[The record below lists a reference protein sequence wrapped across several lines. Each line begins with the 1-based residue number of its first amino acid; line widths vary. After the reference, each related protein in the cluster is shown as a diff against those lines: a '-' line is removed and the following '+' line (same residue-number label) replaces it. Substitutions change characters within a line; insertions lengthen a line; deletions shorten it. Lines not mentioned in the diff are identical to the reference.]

1 MKETRRISMAEKKDN
16 VAVKFKD
23 NVFCMLY
30 RDKRNLLDLYNALN
44 NSHHTNVDELEVTT
58 LNGGSYMKYKNDA
71 SFLLTMNLYMFEQQ
85 SSKNPNMP
93 LRFLHY
99 LSDVYRNMYS
109 NDMLHRR
116 SMIKLPVPH
125 FVTFYNGLEKWIET
139 DEVIKLSDMFELPV
153 DKPEI
158 EIEVR
163 VININGDADILKR
176 CKTLHDYMTFVNKV
190 RHKTD
195 VDKLDIRTAVIKAI
209 DECIEEGILV
219 DFFEEHREEV
229 VEVSIYDYDE
239 EKTRKTLFEEAKEM
253 CREEVKAEVRK
264 ELEGEV
270 KAEVRK
276 ELEGE
281 VKAEVRKELE
291 GEVKAEVRKELEGEV
306 KAEVRK
312 ELEGEVKAEIRAE
325 IIDEVK
331 LQNTISLIVKKVR
344 KNKPLSTIASELEK
358 DVAEI
363 EPIYKAITEAAP
375 DYDEETIV
383 KNMHD

>member
-1 MKETRRISMAEKKDN
+1 MAEKKDN

-93 LRFLHY
+93 VRFLHY

-139 DEVIKLSDMFELPV
+139 DEVIKLSDMFELTV

-163 VININGDADILKR
+163 VININGNADILKK

-195 VDKLDIRTAVIKAI
+195 IDKLDIRTAVIKAI

-253 CREEVKAEVRK
+253 CRDEVKAEVRAEVMK
-264 ELEGEV
+264 ELKGEV

-291 GEVKAEVRKELEGEV
+291 GEV
-306 KAEVRK
+306 
-312 ELEGEVKAEIRAE
+312 RAE
-325 IIDEVK
+325 ISKETEY
-331 LQNTISLIVKKVR
+331 LTTIRLLIKNVIKKVKKG
-344 KNKPLSTIASELEK
+344 KSLSIIASELEE
-358 DVAEI
+358 DETAI
-363 EPIYKAITEAAP
+363 NYIYEAVLASAPEYNEEAILKALKKA
-375 DYDEETIV
+375 D
-383 KNMHD
+383 N

>member
-1 MKETRRISMAEKKDN
+1 M
-16 VAVKFKD
+16 
-23 NVFCMLY
+23 
-30 RDKRNLLDLYNALN
+30 
-44 NSHHTNVDELEVTT
+44 
-58 LNGGSYMKYKNDA
+58 
-71 SFLLTMNLYMFEQQ
+71 
-85 SSKNPNMP
+85 
-93 LRFLHY
+93 
-99 LSDVYRNMYS
+99 
-109 NDMLHRR
+109 
-116 SMIKLPVPH
+116 
-125 FVTFYNGLEKWIET
+125 EKWIET

-163 VININGDADILKR
+163 VININGDADILKK

-195 VDKLDIRTAVIKAI
+195 IDKLDIRTAVIKAI
-209 DECIEEGILV
+209 DECIAEGILV

-253 CREEVKAEVRK
+253 CRD
-264 ELEGEV
+264 
-270 KAEVRK
+270 
-276 ELEGE
+276 
-281 VKAEVRKELE
+281 
-291 GEVKAEVRKELEGEV
+291 EVKAEVRKELEGEV

-312 ELEGEVKAEIRAE
+312 ELEGEVKAEIRKELEGEVKADVRKELKGEVKAEVMAE

-331 LQNTISLIVKKVR
+331 LQNTISLIVKKVK

-363 EPIYKAITEAAP
+363 EPIYKAVTEAAP

-383 KNMHD
+383 KNMHN

>member
-1 MKETRRISMAEKKDN
+1 
-16 VAVKFKD
+16 
-23 NVFCMLY
+23 
-30 RDKRNLLDLYNALN
+30 
-44 NSHHTNVDELEVTT
+44 
-58 LNGGSYMKYKNDA
+58 MKYKNDA

-163 VININGDADILKR
+163 VININGNADILKR
-176 CKTLHDYMTFVNKV
+176 CKTLHDYMAFVNKV

-195 VDKLDIRTAVIKAI
+195 IDKLDIRTAVIKAI

-253 CREEVKAEVRK
+253 CRDEVKAEVM
-264 ELEGEV
+264 
-270 KAEVRK
+270 AE
-276 ELEGE
+276 
-281 VKAEVRKELE
+281 A
-291 GEVKAEVRKELEGEV
+291 
-306 KAEVRK
+306 RK
-312 ELEGEVKAEIRAE
+312 ELEGEVKAEIRKELEGEVKAE

-331 LQNTISLIVKKVR
+331 LQNIISLIVKKVK

-363 EPIYKAITEAAP
+363 EPIYKAVTEAAP

-383 KNMHD
+383 KNMHN

>member
-139 DEVIKLSDMFELPV
+139 DEEIKLSDMFELPV

-163 VININGDADILKR
+163 VININGNADILKR

-195 VDKLDIRTAVIKAI
+195 VDKLDIRTAVINAI

-253 CREEVKAEVRK
+253 CRDEVEAEVRAEVMAEARKELEGEVRK
-264 ELEGEV
+264 ELEGEQQ
-270 KAEVRK
+270 
-276 ELEGE
+276 
-281 VKAEVRKELE
+281 
-291 GEVKAEVRKELEGEV
+291 
-306 KAEVRK
+306 
-312 ELEGEVKAEIRAE
+312 
-325 IIDEVK
+325 VK
-331 LQNTISLIVKKVR
+331 LVNIIIKKVKKD
-344 KNKPLSTIASELEK
+344 KSLTTIASDLEE
-358 DVAEI
+358 DVADI
-363 EPIYKAITEAAP
+363 RPIYEAVMEAAP
-375 DYDEETIV
+375 DYDEKAIIKKLNTL
-383 KNMHD
+383 NN

>member
-1 MKETRRISMAEKKDN
+1 
-16 VAVKFKD
+16 
-23 NVFCMLY
+23 
-30 RDKRNLLDLYNALN
+30 
-44 NSHHTNVDELEVTT
+44 
-58 LNGGSYMKYKNDA
+58 
-71 SFLLTMNLYMFEQQ
+71 
-85 SSKNPNMP
+85 
-93 LRFLHY
+93 
-99 LSDVYRNMYS
+99 MYG

-153 DKPEI
+153 DKLEI

-163 VININGDADILKR
+163 VININGNADILKK

-219 DFFEEHREEV
+219 DFFEGHREEV

-253 CREEVKAEVRK
+253 CRDEVKAEVRK

-270 KAEVRK
+270 KNEAIAEGK
-276 ELEGE
+276 IL
-281 VKAEVRKELE
+281 
-291 GEVKAEVRKELEGEV
+291 
-306 KAEVRK
+306 
-312 ELEGEVKAEIRAE
+312 
-325 IIDEVK
+325 
-331 LQNTISLIVKKVR
+331 NLINIVIKKVKKD
-344 KNKPLSTIASELEK
+344 KLLTTIASELEENVE
-358 DVAEI
+358 DIRA
-363 EPIYKAITEAAP
+363 IYDAVVEAAP
-375 DYDEETIV
+375 DYDEDVII
-383 KNMHD
+383 KKLNNKSYDK

>member
-1 MKETRRISMAEKKDN
+1 
-16 VAVKFKD
+16 
-23 NVFCMLY
+23 
-30 RDKRNLLDLYNALN
+30 
-44 NSHHTNVDELEVTT
+44 
-58 LNGGSYMKYKNDA
+58 
-71 SFLLTMNLYMFEQQ
+71 
-85 SSKNPNMP
+85 
-93 LRFLHY
+93 
-99 LSDVYRNMYS
+99 
-109 NDMLHRR
+109 
-116 SMIKLPVPH
+116 
-125 FVTFYNGLEKWIET
+125 
-139 DEVIKLSDMFELPV
+139 MFELPV

-163 VININGDADILKR
+163 VININGNADILKR

-253 CREEVKAEVRK
+253 CRDEVKAEVRK

-281 VKAEVRKELE
+281 VKAEVKKELE
-291 GEVKAEVRKELEGEV
+291 GEV
-306 KAEVRK
+306 
-312 ELEGEVKAEIRAE
+312 RAE
-325 IIDEVK
+325 ISKETEY
-331 LQNTISLIVKKVR
+331 LTTIRLLIKNVIKKVKKG
-344 KNKPLSTIASELEK
+344 KSLSIIASELEEDETAIK
-358 DVAEI
+358 Y
-363 EPIYKAITEAAP
+363 IYEAALASAP
-375 DYDEETIV
+375 EYNEEAIL
-383 KNMHD
+383 KALKKADN

>member
-1 MKETRRISMAEKKDN
+1 
-16 VAVKFKD
+16 
-23 NVFCMLY
+23 
-30 RDKRNLLDLYNALN
+30 
-44 NSHHTNVDELEVTT
+44 
-58 LNGGSYMKYKNDA
+58 
-71 SFLLTMNLYMFEQQ
+71 
-85 SSKNPNMP
+85 
-93 LRFLHY
+93 
-99 LSDVYRNMYS
+99 
-109 NDMLHRR
+109 
-116 SMIKLPVPH
+116 MIKLPVPH

-153 DKPEI
+153 DKLEI

-163 VININGDADILKR
+163 VININGNADILKK

-195 VDKLDIRTAVIKAI
+195 VDKLDIRTAVINAI

-253 CREEVKAEVRK
+253 CRDEVEAEVRAEVMAEARK

-281 VKAEVRKELE
+281 V
-291 GEVKAEVRKELEGEV
+291 
-306 KAEVRK
+306 
-312 ELEGEVKAEIRAE
+312 RAE
-325 IIDEVK
+325 ISKETEY
-331 LQNTISLIVKKVR
+331 LTTIRLLIKNVIKKVKKG
-344 KNKPLSTIASELEK
+344 KSLSIIASELE
-358 DVAEI
+358 E
-363 EPIYKAITEAAP
+363 
-375 DYDEETIV
+375 EETAIKYIYEAV
-383 KNMHD
+383 LASAPEYNEEAILKELKKADN